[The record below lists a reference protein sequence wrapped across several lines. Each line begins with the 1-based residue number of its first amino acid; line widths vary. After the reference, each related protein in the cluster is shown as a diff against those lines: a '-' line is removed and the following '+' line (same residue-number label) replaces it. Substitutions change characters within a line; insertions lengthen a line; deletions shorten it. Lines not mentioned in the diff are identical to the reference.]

1 VATLKL
7 SIHLHHVPGL
17 VSLSTYVY
25 YVYGLMDARFLSY
38 SRHDVPTLVC
48 YKRPHSGADHGSSTG
63 FDSRVVPV
71 ELPSCSPK
79 QLRTFTLR
87 PILNEQFT
95 RCRAI
100 WGTLWYV
107 VRPWICVLVL
117 TSRSAVRWRTIT
129 FRSILRR
136 IPNDSLRLF
145 LGTSTRRTFE
155 DKSRNGALGIQ
166 IRIPSSSRPPF
177 AHCRE
182 SLRQTVEIWDCAL
195 SKAV

>member
-1 VATLKL
+1 MATLKL

-100 WGTLWYV
+100 WGTL
-107 VRPWICVLVL
+107 
-117 TSRSAVRWRTIT
+117 
-129 FRSILRR
+129 
-136 IPNDSLRLF
+136 
-145 LGTSTRRTFE
+145 
-155 DKSRNGALGIQ
+155 
-166 IRIPSSSRPPF
+166 
-177 AHCRE
+177 
-182 SLRQTVEIWDCAL
+182 CAL
-195 SKAV
+195 AHHHLSEHTAAHSERLLAPLPGHLHSSHLRGQIP